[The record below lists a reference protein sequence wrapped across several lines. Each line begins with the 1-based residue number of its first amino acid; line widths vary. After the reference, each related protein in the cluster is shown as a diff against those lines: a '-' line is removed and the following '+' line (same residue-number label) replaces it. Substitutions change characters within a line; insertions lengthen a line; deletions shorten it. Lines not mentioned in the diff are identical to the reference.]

1 MREIYSFCELS
12 KSFTSTSRHLAICL
26 NVSSKGRT
34 VLVHR
39 LETVA
44 RSLSKAS
51 ANHFSVRFFTTS
63 TTLILL
69 ISLLSLFFQFY

>member
-1 MREIYSFCELS
+1 MRVIYSFCELS

-26 NVSSKGRT
+26 NVSSEGCA
-34 VLVHR
+34 VLVHH

-44 RSLSKAS
+44 GSLSKAS
-51 ANHFSVRFFTTS
+51 ANHFPVRFFSTS

-69 ISLLSLFFQFY
+69 MSLLSTRWRN